1 MPTIANLTFT
11 NIAFLVALGLLPS
24 LIWLFYYLKH
34 DLHPE
39 PKRLIVK
46 TFLMGV
52 LFAPVVALLQWLF
65 VEIASNFYDIYKPGA
80 SFFLWAAAV
89 EETIKLLAVRVAVL
103 KHAEFDEPTDAMI
116 YMVTAA
122 LGFAAIENVLVLM
135 NIIPN
140 GTSYAVGVLAL
151 RFIGAT
157 FLHALA
163 AAITGYFL
171 AISWFFRRHA
181 LKLILLGL
189 TLATSVHFLF
199 NMLLQIFQDN
209 LTALI
214 YSTALLLS
222 VAYVVARLF
231 IKTRQRDPEFI

>member
-1 MPTIANLTFT
+1 MLSPANVAL
-11 NIAFLVALGLLPS
+11 LVVLGLLPS
-24 LIWLFYYLKH
+24 FIWLFYYLKH
-34 DLHPE
+34 DSHPE
-39 PKRLIVK
+39 PKSLLAKVFI
-46 TFLMGV
+46 MGI

-65 VEIASNFYDIYKPGA
+65 VELASNIYVGYKPDT

-89 EETIKLLAVRVAVL
+89 EEVVKLMAVRVAVL
-103 KHAEFDEPTDAMI
+103 KNAEFDEPTDAMI

-122 LGFAAIENVLVLM
+122 LGFAAIENILVLF
-135 NIIPN
+135 NVIPN
-140 GTSYAVGVLAL
+140 GHSYTIGVLAL

-171 AISWFFRRHA
+171 AISWFFKKHS
-181 LKLILLGL
+181 LKLIILGL
-189 TLATSVHFLF
+189 SIATAVHFLF
-199 NMLLQIFQDN
+199 NMLLQLFQDN

-222 VAYVVARLF
+222 VAYIVARLF
-231 IKTRQRDPEFI
+231 SKTRARDSEFI

>member
-1 MPTIANLTFT
+1 
-11 NIAFLVALGLLPS
+11 
-24 LIWLFYYLKH
+24 
-34 DLHPE
+34 
-39 PKRLIVK
+39 
-46 TFLMGV
+46 MGM
-52 LFAPVVALLQWLF
+52 LFAPLVAMLQWLF
-65 VEIASNFYDIYKPGA
+65 VYFASNINLTYRPEA

-89 EETIKLLAVRVAVL
+89 EEVIKLLAVRVAVL
-103 KHAEFDEPTDAMI
+103 KHTEFDEPTDAMI

-122 LGFAAIENVLVLM
+122 LGFAAIENILVLTK
-135 NIIPN
+135 IIPN
-140 GTSYAVGVLAL
+140 GTEYAMGVLAL

-171 AISWFFRRHA
+171 AISWFFRKHA
-181 LKLILLGL
+181 FKLILLGL

-199 NMLLQIFQDN
+199 NMLLRIFQEN

-222 VAYVVARLF
+222 VAYIVARLF
-231 IKTRQRDPEFI
+231 TKTRARDPEFI

>member
-1 MPTIANLTFT
+1 MISPFNVVI
-11 NIAFLVALGLLPS
+11 LVILGLLPS
-24 LIWLFYYLKH
+24 LLWLFYYLKQ

-39 PKRLIVK
+39 PKGLIAK
-46 TFLMGV
+46 TFMMGI

-65 VEIASNFYDIYKPGA
+65 VYLASAVYGVTYKPDA

-89 EETIKLLAVRVAVL
+89 EEVVKLMAVRIAIM
-103 KHAEFDEPTDAMI
+103 KNSEFDEPTDAMI

-122 LGFAAIENVLVLM
+122 LGFAAIENILVLF
-135 NIIPN
+135 NVIPN
-140 GTSYAVGVLAL
+140 GYGYSMGVLAL

-171 AISWFFRRHA
+171 AISWFFKRHA
-181 LKLILLGL
+181 LKLILVGL

-199 NMLLQIFQDN
+199 NMLLQIFQN
-209 LTALI
+209 NFTALL

-222 VAYVVARLF
+222 VAYIVARLF
-231 IKTRQRDPEFI
+231 IKTRKRDSEFI